1 MNSDQARSDRGS
13 TAIIVVLF
21 SVGVFA
27 LAGLVVDLGA
37 VMNANLRAAD
47 IAEQAARAGADT
59 IDEDRLRETGEIQIR
74 DAGVAC
80 ARARNIVG
88 AHQEASAVLESC
100 AVEGGQRVTVSV
112 KTEWKAI
119 FLAVAG
125 FEGGIVSAEVTAGPE
140 TGVG

>member
-1 MNSDQARSDRGS
+1 MSRESERGS

-37 VMNANLRAAD
+37 VMNAKLRAAD

-59 IDEDRLRETGEIQIR
+59 IDEDELRSTGIIR
-74 DAGVAC
+74 IKDESVAC
-80 ARARNIVG
+80 ARARNIVS
-88 AHQEASAVLESC
+88 AHKEASATIEGCSVK
-100 AVEGGQRVTVSV
+100 GGQQVTVSV
-112 KTEWKAI
+112 KTQWDAI
-119 FLAVAG
+119 FMSVVG
-125 FEGGIVSAEVTAGPE
+125 FDGGIVSADVTAGPE